1 MKFKSPVTGV
11 FGSGER
17 KKAIDADNTLMIDDY
32 SNSRIIVFFVL
43 NLHYYCYSRINDPV
57 S

>member
-1 MKFKSPVTGV
+1 MDASNEDPEPGV

-32 SNSRIIVFFVL
+32 SNLRIIVFFCIKFTL
-43 NLHYYCYSRINDPV
+43 LLL
-57 S
+57 